1 MSVPASGARGGSLRA
16 AHGMRVAAGL
26 AVAVVAAGICG
37 PSGHARASEGGT
49 VAAEASA
56 ASAPGRAR
64 IAADIP
70 VQRDREP
77 STEGTSA
84 TLRTG
89 ISLAMLALAAAVALG
104 FRRRR
109 RSPAPDGVPTGLRFP
124 WFTRLSSDAVL
135 SVPHTV
141 RLTTHASVHVVKWRG
156 REWLIAC
163 AGDGVTV
170 LGTGG
175 DGCVPAPAR
184 AEGGAVPDGA
194 AAGTSLA
201 VERRS

>member
-1 MSVPASGARGGSLRA
+1 MLAGIAAAWVICGGASARERESQGGA
-16 AHGMRVAAGL
+16 L
-26 AVAVVAAGICG
+26 AV
-37 PSGHARASEGGT
+37 
-49 VAAEASA
+49 EASA
-56 ASAPGRAR
+56 PQAPGRAR

-77 STEGTSA
+77 STGGASA

-104 FRRRR
+104 VRRRR
-109 RSPAPDGVPTGLRFP
+109 RPLSPDRAPSGLRLS
-124 WFTRLSSDAVL
+124 WLTRLGSDAEL

-156 REWLIAC
+156 SEWLIAC

-170 LGTGG
+170 LGNGGTG
-175 DGCVPAPAR
+175 CAPAPAR
-184 AEGGAVPDGA
+184 AEGNAAPEGATA
-194 AAGTSLA
+194 AASLV